1 MLPKSLPQIA
11 VEEGGVE
18 LTDSVIYS
26 RLAPLS
32 PKKNEKIRAVFQ
44 SLAEMEQKHS
54 EFWKKYIAGGELKV
68 NRRRLYLTLLIW
80 KLLGASFGIKYLERH
95 EKDSIEKFERLKDS
109 IPSDDKATFEVI
121 VRDEGEHWKTFADQV
136 QNSYVRY
143 ISFII
148 LGLADSLV
156 EISGIHAGSLGFYNL
171 TLLSGLAGIV
181 AGGSAS
187 IAMASAAFAQA
198 KQGFEGSATLSA
210 AYTGVSYFI
219 SAILL
224 ATPYFLTTSMVW
236 AIGGSLFIG
245 VCIITFTSYY
255 NSVISSIGFTKE
267 FATLAGVMFLATVAL
282 YIFGTVIAT
291 IFHVKPLIG

>member
-1 MLPKSLPQIA
+1 MPKSLAQLA

-18 LTDSVIYS
+18 LTDSIIYR

-32 PKKNEKIRAVFQ
+32 PKKNEKIREIFQ
-44 SLAEMEQKHS
+44 NLAEMEQKHS
-54 EFWKKYIAGGELKV
+54 EFWKKYSDASELKI
-68 NRRRLYLTLLIW
+68 NRRELYLTLLIW

-95 EKDSIEKFERLKDS
+95 EKNSIRKYERLTGS
-109 IPSDDKATFEVI
+109 IPLEDNAAFEVI
-121 VRDEGEHWKTFADQV
+121 VRDEAEQWKTFADQV

-148 LGLADSLV
+148 LGLADALV
-156 EISGIHAGSLGFYNL
+156 EISGIHSGSLGFYNS

-187 IAMASAAFAQA
+187 IAMASAAYAQA
-198 KQGFEGSATLSA
+198 KQGFEGSASLSA

-224 ATPYFLTTSMVW
+224 ATPYFVTKSMGY

-245 VCIITFTSYY
+245 VCIIALTSYY
-255 NSVISSIGFTKE
+255 NSVISSGRFARE
-267 FATLAGVMFLATVAL
+267 FAELAGVMFAATVAL
-282 YIFGTVIAT
+282 FVFGTIIHILV
-291 IFHVKPLIG
+291 PLSVG